1 MSDQRFPTSQA
12 APLAANLPRTL
23 GTLGPL
29 GPLAFG
35 CWRLTGDHSENC
47 AIVEQAVD
55 LGITLIDNADVYG
68 LDWGGTHFGQC
79 EEALGKVL
87 SQTPG
92 LRDQIVLATKGG
104 IIPGVP
110 YDSSSTYITAAC
122 EASLRRLDVDHIDLY
137 QIHRPDM
144 YTHPEEIAKAFSS
157 LRARG
162 LVSEFGV
169 SNFTV
174 GQTQALHSYLEGGLA
189 STQPEF
195 SATQLAPMRDGTFDF
210 CMTHHITPLAWSPLA
225 GGRLA
230 TGEGVSIDLLAVLDD
245 LAAAKSVSRA
255 AIATA
260 FVLAHPSRP
269 IAILGTQEPERLV
282 DLANAASVQ
291 FTRGE
296 LYAIVQASEG
306 QPLP

>member
-1 MSDQRFPTSQA
+1 MNDQRFPTSDA
-12 APLAANLPRTL
+12 APLVANLPRTL

-35 CWRLTGDHSENC
+35 CWRLTGDHAANC
-47 AIVEQAVD
+47 AIVEQAVS

-87 SQTPG
+87 AQAPG
-92 LRDQIVLATKGG
+92 LRDRIVLATKGG

-110 YDSSSTYITAAC
+110 YDSSAAYITAAC
-122 EASLRRLDVDHIDLY
+122 EASLRRLGVDHIDVY

-144 YTHPEEIAKAFSS
+144 YTHPEEIATAFSA

-174 GQTQALHSYLEGGLA
+174 SQTAALHSFLDGGLA
-189 STQPEF
+189 SSQPEF
-195 SATQLAPMRDGTFDF
+195 SVAHLAPMRDGMFDF
-210 CMTHHITPLAWSPLA
+210 CMTHNLTPLAWSPLA
-225 GGRLA
+225 GGRIA
-230 TGEGVSIDLLAVLDD
+230 TGEGLSPELLTVLND
-245 LAAAKSVSRA
+245 LASSKSVSRA
-255 AIATA
+255 ALATA

-269 IAILGTQEPERLV
+269 IAILGTQQPDRLI
-282 DLANAASVQ
+282 DLATAVSVQ
-291 FTRGE
+291 FTRSE